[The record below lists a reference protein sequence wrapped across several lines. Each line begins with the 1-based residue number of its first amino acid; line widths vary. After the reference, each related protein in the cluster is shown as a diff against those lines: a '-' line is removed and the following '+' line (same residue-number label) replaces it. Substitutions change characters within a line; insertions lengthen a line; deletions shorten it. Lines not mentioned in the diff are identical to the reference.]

1 MIPPESPNY
10 VDIPDTW
17 QTDFIPPRR
26 PKGIFPV
33 PREIFPPRQPD
44 KPSKQ
49 YLSRAIPARKASSKP
64 TSKLSD
70 QEKYKSRMTNLRR
83 SHLRSGLLELYNR
96 KVTMTQE
103 MAAKS
108 TRRQNERARLMT
120 QPPRE
125 DERLTNTSIPTSMR
139 ITAPGGSGSSSP
151 SSTLLNDPTTAATIH
166 ARRLANVEKQER
178 SLLESRR
185 DALHT
190 LYMHARAF
198 ITTERQLNA
207 EIARVFDNPETEWG
221 TAALE
226 GENIWNLEPPTTVAT
241 MLQES
246 SGGTR
251 SESRNLIGLAT
262 QRGNT
267 HKYRTD
273 QRRMKRIA
281 EVLSGGKI

>member
-1 MIPPESPNY
+1 
-10 VDIPDTW
+10 
-17 QTDFIPPRR
+17 
-26 PKGIFPV
+26 
-33 PREIFPPRQPD
+33 
-44 KPSKQ
+44 
-49 YLSRAIPARKASSKP
+49 
-64 TSKLSD
+64 
-70 QEKYKSRMTNLRR
+70 MTNLRR

-178 SLLESRR
+178 SRLESRR

-207 EIARVFDNPETEWG
+207 EIDRVFDNPETEWG

-241 MLQES
+241 MLQEG
-246 SGGTR
+246 SGGTG
-251 SESRNLIGLAT
+251 SETRNLIGLAT